1 MSIFVANLKHLYQR
15 RGAWFGYLMIL
26 CMAPMVLLPI
36 SLAKFGFE
44 HERYLGFLLI
54 SFWTGVFVG
63 NMQKDVLM
71 KPFSFCLP
79 GHRRI
84 PKLII
89 FLIGGVVNLI
99 LGCVFLMYPG
109 LDFPYVPMLMIILAG
124 GFVGM
129 ILYFYGVCCTLFEL
143 RMLLGGILPWLGL
156 GAIIFFKWDLVV
168 QNVIISRPI
177 PTILASGLLCVW
189 FWRLFG
195 RDSLARRH
203 CGKLVFDEFNTSLKA
218 QKYRQTQADRN
229 LTAAKGEFFEKL
241 HEFFLRR
248 MNRYEF
254 LGKGRHVWGN
264 LYMVFGRGF
273 VTWQMK
279 HVLASCALISFL
291 VLFFGFA
298 GKGEGVN
305 VLFVILALSGLS
317 LDLLPYRS
325 MLFPAGRAEKYF
337 SILVLAVIIT
347 FSAGVL
353 ALALTGISVLLETLL
368 PEFGSKVDLLC
379 YHGMDIGRFYIF
391 LLVIPIALSYAIA
404 FPRNT
409 TANIFFVV
417 VFMLGWILSAGMCE
431 QSLMDMIGP
440 VGVLGLVAL
449 CWIGFLIV
457 LRYVCMRRSLVGQ
470 GR

>member
-26 CMAPMVLLPI
+26 CMALMALSPI
-36 SLAKFGFE
+36 WLIKLGMKGD
-44 HERYLGFLLI
+44 RYLGFLLV
-54 SFWTGVFVG
+54 SFWTGVFAG

-84 PKLII
+84 PKLFI

-99 LGCVFLMYPG
+99 LGCIFLQYTG
-109 LDFPYVPMLMIILAG
+109 FGFPYVLMIIFAG

-143 RMLLGGILPWLGL
+143 RMILGGILPWLAL

-168 QNVIISRPI
+168 QNMIISWPI
-177 PTILASGLLCVW
+177 PTILASGLVCVW

-195 RDSLARRH
+195 CDSLARRH
-203 CGKLVFDEFNTSLKA
+203 CGKLVFDDFNTSLKA
-218 QKYRQTQADRN
+218 HQYRQTQADRN
-229 LTAAKGEFFEKL
+229 LTASKAKFFERL

-264 LYMVFGRGF
+264 LYMVFGRDFG
-273 VTWQMK
+273 TWQMK
-279 HVLASCALISFL
+279 HVLASCALVSFL

-298 GKGEGVN
+298 GKGGGIN
-305 VLFVILALSGLS
+305 VLFVILALGGLS

-325 MLFPAGRAEKYF
+325 MLFPVGRAEKYF
-337 SILVLAVIIT
+337 STLVLSVIIT
-347 FSAGVL
+347 FLAGVL
-353 ALALTGISVLLETLL
+353 ALSLTGISVLLEMLL
-368 PEFGSKVDLLC
+368 PEFGSKAELLS
-379 YHGMDIGRFYIF
+379 YHGMDIGLFYIF
-391 LLVIPIALSYAIA
+391 LLVIPIALSCTVA
-404 FPRNT
+404 FPRNM
-409 TANIFFVV
+409 IVKIIFVV
-417 VFMLGWILSAGMCE
+417 VFMQGWIISAGICK
-431 QSLMDMIGP
+431 QSLMEMIGP
-440 VGVLGLVAL
+440 AGVLGLVAL

-470 GR
+470 GK

>member
-1 MSIFVANLKHLYQR
+1 MDILTANLKHFYQH
-15 RGAWFGYLMIL
+15 RGAWFGYLIIL
-26 CMAPMVLLPI
+26 CVVPVALLP
-36 SLAKFGFE
+36 LFFTRFDD
-44 HERYLGFLLI
+44 RYLGYLLI
-54 SFWTGVFVG
+54 SFWTGVFAG

-84 PKLII
+84 PRLFI
-89 FLIGGVVNLI
+89 FWIGGVVNLI

-109 LDFPYVPMLMIILAG
+109 LDFPYVLMLMIILAG

-143 RMLLGGILPWLGL
+143 RMLLGGILPWLAL
-156 GAIIFFKWDLVV
+156 GAIILFRWDKVV
-168 QNVIISRPI
+168 QNMIISWPI
-177 PTILASGLLCVW
+177 PTILAGGLVCVW

-195 RDSLARRH
+195 RDTLARRH
-203 CGKLVFDEFNTSLKA
+203 CGKLVFEGFSTSLKA

-229 LTAAKGEFFEKL
+229 LTAAKSKFFERL

-248 MNRYEF
+248 MNRNEF
-254 LGKGRHVWGN
+254 LSKGRYIWGN
-264 LYMVFGRGF
+264 FYMVFGRDFG
-273 VTWQMK
+273 TWQMK

-291 VLFFGFA
+291 VLFFGFV
-298 GKGEGVN
+298 GKGEGIN
-305 VLFVILALSGLS
+305 VLFVILALGVLS

-337 SILVLAVIIT
+337 GTLVVALIIT
-347 FSAGVL
+347 FLAGVL

-368 PEFGSKVDLLC
+368 PEFGSKADLLS
-379 YHGMDIGRFYIF
+379 YHGMDIGLFYIF
-391 LLVIPIALSYAIA
+391 LVVIPIALSCAVA
-404 FPRNT
+404 FPRNM
-409 TANIFFVV
+409 IVKIIFVV
-417 VFMLGWILSAGMCE
+417 VFMQGWIISAGVLK
-431 QSLMDMIGP
+431 QPLIDVIGP
-440 VGVLGLVAL
+440 VGVVGLVAL

>member
-1 MSIFVANLKHLYQR
+1 MGILTVNLKHLYQP
-15 RGAWFGYLMIL
+15 RGVWFGHLIIL
-26 CMAPMVLLPI
+26 CGVPI
-36 SLAKFGFE
+36 ALFPLFFTQFDD
-44 HERYLGFLLI
+44 RYLLYLLI

-84 PKLII
+84 PKLFI
-89 FLIGGVVNLI
+89 FWIGGIVNLI
-99 LGCVFLMYPG
+99 LGCVFLLYPG
-109 LDFPYVPMLMIILAG
+109 LSFPYVLMIILAG

-143 RMLLGGILPWLGL
+143 RMLLGGILPWLAL
-156 GAIIFFKWDLVV
+156 GAIIFFRWDKAV
-168 QNVIISRPI
+168 QNTIISWPI
-177 PTILASGLLCVW
+177 PTILVSGLVCVW

-203 CGKLVFDEFNTSLKA
+203 CGKLVFEGFSTSLKA
-218 QKYRQTQADRN
+218 QKYLQTQADRN
-229 LTAAKGEFFEKL
+229 LTMAKAKFFERL

-254 LGKGRHVWGN
+254 LGKGRYVWGN

-273 VTWQMK
+273 GTWQMK

-291 VLFFGFA
+291 VLFFGFV
-298 GKGEGVN
+298 GKGEGIN
-305 VLFVILALSGLS
+305 LLFVILALCVLS

-325 MLFPAGRAEKYF
+325 MLFPVGRAEKYF
-337 SILVLAVIIT
+337 GTLVLAVIIT
-347 FSAGVL
+347 FLAGVL
-353 ALALTGISVLLETLL
+353 TLAVTGISVLLETLL
-368 PEFGSKVDLLC
+368 PEFGSKADLFS
-379 YHGMDIGRFYIF
+379 YHGMDIGLFYIF
-391 LLVIPIALSYAIA
+391 LLVIPIALSCAVA
-404 FPRNT
+404 FPRNMIVKI
-409 TANIFFVV
+409 IFVI
-417 VFMLGWILSAGMCE
+417 VFMQGWIISAGMCK
-431 QSLMDMIGP
+431 QSLMDAIGP

-457 LRYVCMRRSLVGQ
+457 LRYVCIRRSLVSQ

>member
-26 CMAPMVLLPI
+26 CMVPMALIGLI
-36 SLAKFGFE
+36 
-44 HERYLGFLLI
+44 HDRYLGFLLV
-54 SFWTGVFVG
+54 SFWAGVFAG

-84 PKLII
+84 PRPFI
-89 FLIGGVVNLI
+89 FWIGGVVNLI

-109 LDFPYVPMLMIILAG
+109 LDFPYVLMLMIILAG

-143 RMLLGGILPWLGL
+143 RMLLGGILPWLAL
-156 GAIIFFKWDLVV
+156 GAIILFRWDKVV
-168 QNVIISRPI
+168 QNMIITRPI
-177 PTILASGLLCVW
+177 PTILASGLGCVW

-195 RDSLARRH
+195 RDTLARRH
-203 CGKLVFDEFNTSLKA
+203 CGKLVFDDFNTSLKA

-229 LTAAKGEFFEKL
+229 LTAAKAEFFERL

-273 VTWQMK
+273 GTWQMK
-279 HVLASCALISFL
+279 HVLASCALIFFL

-298 GKGEGVN
+298 GKGEGIN
-305 VLFVILALSGLS
+305 VLFVILALGGLS

-337 SILVLAVIIT
+337 STLVLAVFIT
-347 FSAGVL
+347 FLTGVL
-353 ALALTGISVLLETLL
+353 TLALIGISVLLETLL
-368 PEFGSKVDLLC
+368 PEFGYKADLLS
-379 YHGMDIGRFYIF
+379 YQGMDIGLFYIF
-391 LLVIPIALSYAIA
+391 LLVIPIALSCAIA
-404 FPRNT
+404 FPRNM
-409 TANIFFVV
+409 IVKIIFVV
-417 VFMLGWILSAGMCE
+417 VLMQGWIISAGMCE
-431 QSLMDMIGP
+431 QSLMDMIGLA
-440 VGVLGLVAL
+440 GVLGLVAL
-449 CWIGFLIV
+449 CWIGFLII
-457 LRYVCMRRSLVGQ
+457 LHYVCMRRSLIGQ